1 MTSSKPGE
9 TPTLTCVCCF
19 RKCPWR
25 KPWTDTS
32 FQRFPSKARA
42 TGRCSA
48 DVPSLCT
55 SVLVCNSSKMTHAR
69 HSSTTTD
76 DACRF
81 FFSVSDFRSPFSK
94 TEGFRQS
101 FVVDFVFV
109 WMSLDG
115 SVGTCRRIVSFT
127 VPFLTPFPVKTKPKS
142 NVYRKKSSQFTVCKE
157 KADRRRL

>member
-55 SVLVCNSSKMTHAR
+55 SVLVCSSSKMTHAR

-101 FVVDFVFV
+101 CVVDFVFV

-127 VPFLTPFPVKTKPKS
+127 MCLFWRRSPWKPNQNQTFTGKKFAVYSLQRKS
-142 NVYRKKSSQFTVCKE
+142 R
-157 KADRRRL
+157 